1 MQRVCIGLQFRIKNS
16 FIVYGIN
23 THLARSVYNLPV
35 SQQEV
40 ETTDVQYA
48 KSIGSLWGD
57 R

>member
-1 MQRVCIGLQFRIKNS
+1 MATKRKYSIPEIT
-16 FIVYGIN
+16 IVNIHSSSIIMSSPN
-23 THLARSVYNLPV
+23 RDLPV